1 MERQNSHYPYE
12 RGIIVWK
19 SYDIDTI
26 FYREHNKIFIIKYS
40 CSDNKGLNEM
50 FQLNK
55 HNMKVVSVTH
65 MLSKL
70 IKLGNYTK
78 TETHKDIFNNGK
90 IVIRKNY
97 SSGNIEISLKD
108 DDKKYAM
115 ALFKHPK
122 RTIRRIKSLYKYIY
136 IGL

>member
-1 MERQNSHYPYE
+1 
-12 RGIIVWK
+12 
-19 SYDIDTI
+19 
-26 FYREHNKIFIIKYS
+26 
-40 CSDNKGLNEM
+40 
-50 FQLNK
+50 
-55 HNMKVVSVTH
+55 MKVVSVTH
-65 MLSKL
+65 MLSKF
-70 IKLGNYTK
+70 IKLCNYTK
-78 TETHKDIFNNGK
+78 IETHKDIFNNGK

-122 RTIRRIKSLYKYIY
+122 RTIRRIKSLYKCIY